1 MIYKYRKLE
10 DEINQKKFKCETQKL
25 IINMLYTSNW
35 LEGKMKNFFDDA
47 ELTPQQYNVLRIL
60 RGSKE
65 SLSTNQ
71 IRERMLDKMS
81 DASRIVDRLIV
92 KNLATKK
99 THSSDKRLVQVEIT
113 KKGLKLLEHLDP
125 KILEMEAGMTGLT
138 KTESATMNALLDKMR
153 NVKK

>member
-1 MIYKYRKLE
+1 MKLE
-10 DEINQKKFKCETQKL
+10 DEINQKKFKSETQKL

-113 KKGLKLLEHLDP
+113 KKGLKLLENLDP

>member
-1 MIYKYRKLE
+1 MKLE
-10 DEINQKKFKCETQKL
+10 DEINQKKFKSETQKL

-35 LEGKMKNFFDDA
+35 LEGKMKNFFDEA

-113 KKGLKLLEHLDP
+113 KKGLKLLENLDP
-125 KILEMEAGMTGLT
+125 KILEMEAGITGLT

-153 NVKK
+153 NVKNNTQ

>member
-1 MIYKYRKLE
+1 MKLE
-10 DEINQKKFKCETQKL
+10 DEINQKKFKSETQKL

-35 LEGKMKNFFDDA
+35 LEGKMKIFFDEA

>member
-1 MIYKYRKLE
+1 MKLE
-10 DEINQKKFKCETQKL
+10 DEINQKKFKSETQKL

-35 LEGKMKNFFDDA
+35 LERKMKNFFDDA

-113 KKGLKLLEHLDP
+113 KKGLKLLENLDP
-125 KILEMEAGMTGLT
+125 KILEMEAGITGLT

>member
-1 MIYKYRKLE
+1 MRLE
-10 DEINQKKFKCETQKL
+10 DEINQKKFRSETQKL
-25 IINMLYTSNW
+25 IINILYTNNW
-35 LEGKMKNFFDDA
+35 LEGKMKNFFDEA

-60 RGSKE
+60 RGSKD
-65 SLSTNQ
+65 SLSTCQ

-81 DASRIVDRLIV
+81 DASRIVDRLII
-92 KNLATKK
+92 KNLATKE
-99 THSSDKRLVQVEIT
+99 THSSDKILVQVEIT
-113 KKGLKLLEHLDP
+113 KKGLKLIESLDP

>member
-1 MIYKYRKLE
+1 MKLE
-10 DEINQKKFKCETQKL
+10 DEINQKKFKSETQKL

-35 LEGKMKNFFDDA
+35 LEGKMKNFFDEA

-113 KKGLKLLEHLDP
+113 KKGLKLIESLDP
-125 KILEMEAGMTGLT
+125 KILEMEAGIIGLT

-153 NVKK
+153 NVKNNTQ

>member
-1 MIYKYRKLE
+1 MKLE
-10 DEINQKKFKCETQKL
+10 DEINQKKFKSETQKL

-35 LEGKMKNFFDDA
+35 LEGKMKNFFDEA

-99 THSSDKRLVQVEIT
+99 IHSSDKRLVQVEIT
-113 KKGLKLLEHLDP
+113 KKGLKLLENLDP
-125 KILEMEAGMTGLT
+125 KILEMEAGITGLT

-153 NVKK
+153 NVKNNTQ

>member
-1 MIYKYRKLE
+1 MKLE
-10 DEINQKKFKCETQKL
+10 DEINQKKFKSETQKL

-113 KKGLKLLEHLDP
+113 KKGLKLLENLDP
-125 KILEMEAGMTGLT
+125 KILEMEAGITGLT

>member
-1 MIYKYRKLE
+1 MKLE
-10 DEINQKKFKCETQKL
+10 DEINQKKFKSETQKL

-35 LEGKMKNFFDDA
+35 LEGKMKNFFDEA

-113 KKGLKLLEHLDP
+113 KKGLKLLENLDP
-125 KILEMEAGMTGLT
+125 KILEMEAGITGLT

>member
-1 MIYKYRKLE
+1 MKLE
-10 DEINQKKFKCETQKL
+10 DEINQKKFKSETQKL

-35 LEGKMKNFFDDA
+35 LEGKMKNFFDNA

-113 KKGLKLLEHLDP
+113 KKGLKLLENLDP
-125 KILEMEAGMTGLT
+125 KILEMEAGITGLT

>member
-1 MIYKYRKLE
+1 MKLE
-10 DEINQKKFKCETQKL
+10 DEINQKKFKSETQKL

-113 KKGLKLLEHLDP
+113 KKGLKLLENLDP
-125 KILEMEAGMTGLT
+125 KILEMEAGITGLT

-153 NVKK
+153 NVKNNTQ

>member
-1 MIYKYRKLE
+1 MKLE
-10 DEINQKKFKCETQKL
+10 DEINQKKFRSETQKL

-35 LEGKMKNFFDDA
+35 LEGKMKIFFDEA

-81 DASRIVDRLIV
+81 DASRIVDRLIL

-99 THSSDKRLVQVEIT
+99 TDSSDKRLVQVEIT
-113 KKGLKLLEHLDP
+113 KKGLKLLESLDP
-125 KILEMEAGMTGLT
+125 RILEMEDGMTGLT
-138 KTESATMNALLDKMR
+138 KAESVSMNILLDKMR
-153 NVKK
+153 AVKK

>member
-1 MIYKYRKLE
+1 MKLE
-10 DEINQKKFKCETQKL
+10 DEINQKKFRSETQKL

-35 LEGKMKNFFDDA
+35 LEGKMKIFFDEA

-60 RGSKE
+60 RGSKD

-81 DASRIVDRLIV
+81 DASRIVDRLIL

-99 THSSDKRLVQVEIT
+99 TDSSDKRLVQVEIT
-113 KKGLKLLEHLDP
+113 KKGLKLLESLDP
-125 KILEMEAGMTGLT
+125 RILEMEEGMTGLT
-138 KTESATMNALLDKMR
+138 KAESVSMNILLDKMR
-153 NVKK
+153 AVKK

>member
-1 MIYKYRKLE
+1 MKLE
-10 DEINQKKFKCETQKL
+10 DEINQKKFKSETQKL

-35 LEGKMKNFFDDA
+35 LEGKMKNFFDEA

-99 THSSDKRLVQVEIT
+99 IHSSDKRLVQVEIT
-113 KKGLKLLEHLDP
+113 KKGLKLLENLDP
-125 KILEMEAGMTGLT
+125 KILEMEAGITGLT